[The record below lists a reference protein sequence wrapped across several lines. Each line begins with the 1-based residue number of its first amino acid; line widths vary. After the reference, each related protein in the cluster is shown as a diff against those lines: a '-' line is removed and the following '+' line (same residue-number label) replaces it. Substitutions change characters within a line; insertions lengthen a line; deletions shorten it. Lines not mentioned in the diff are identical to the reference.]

1 MDDKS
6 CKKCAEREEA
16 WDMLFQVKDML
27 ASVDTMIYQ
36 ATEAGLD
43 KGRILGLLEAANAL
57 DKAGYGE
64 LGDIIRRLV
73 QDEVTFYGKHEGE
86 A

>member
-1 MDDKS
+1 MDDNS

-27 ASVDTMIYQ
+27 SSVDTMIYQ

-43 KGRILGLLEAANAL
+43 QGRIVGLLEAATAL
-57 DKAGYGE
+57 EKAGYGE
-64 LGDIIRRLV
+64 LADIIRKLV
-73 QDEVTFYGKHEGE
+73 QEDVMLLGKHDGE

>member
-16 WDMLFQVKDML
+16 WDMLFEVKDML
-27 ASVDTMIYQ
+27 ASVDAMIYQ
-36 ATEAGLD
+36 ATEAGMD
-43 KGRILGLLEAANAL
+43 QGRILGLLEAAAAL
-57 DKAGYGE
+57 EKAGYGE
-64 LGDIIRRLV
+64 LADIIRKLIQEDV
-73 QDEVTFYGKHEGE
+73 MILGNHGGE

>member
-1 MDDKS
+1 MADNS

-16 WDMLFQVKDML
+16 WDTLFEVKKMLE
-27 ASVDTMIYQ
+27 SVDTMIYQ

-43 KGRILGLLEAANAL
+43 QGRVLGLLEAATAL
-57 DKAGYGE
+57 EKAGYEE
-64 LGDIIRRLV
+64 LGSIIRKLV
-73 QDEVTFYGKHEGE
+73 QEDVMILGKSGGE

>member
-1 MDDKS
+1 MADKS

-16 WDMLFQVKDML
+16 WDMLFEVKDML
-27 ASVDTMIYQ
+27 ASVDAMIYQ

-43 KGRILGLLEAANAL
+43 QGRILGLLEAATAL
-57 DKAGYGE
+57 EKAGYGE
-64 LGDIIRRLV
+64 LADIIRKLIQEDV
-73 QDEVTFYGKHEGE
+73 MILGKHAGD